1 MKVGAIT
8 GVKQAKVME
17 IAKPKIKNDEVL
29 VRIKAC
35 ALCTFEQRIF
45 DGTKDYGYPYLGGHE
60 VAGIIEEIGSDIN
73 ENVWHPGQKVAVRT
87 LDFCCECDFC
97 KLGETTMC
105 TEVGKSGRRVPEMEG
120 IGGLAEFLVAKPKGL
135 FTLHDDQSLIEA
147 SLVEPLAC
155 VIHSIEKANIQFGDT
170 VVIIG
175 AGIMGLLHL
184 QLARLKGA
192 EVFVLEVDESRRKK
206 ALSLGASAVSN
217 PLETDSIEY
226 VKSVTDGKGA
236 EVVICT
242 PAISK
247 VAEDAVKMLSKVGKL
262 VIYGSFHP
270 DTPLSISPNLIHYS
284 QLTVTGVVN
293 PGAADFVRATR
304 MLNKGVVCLDDYID
318 AKFSIDDIQKAYDT
332 SISPNTYRVV
342 VTF

>member
-8 GVKQAKVME
+8 GIKEDKVME
-17 IAKPKIKNDEVL
+17 IAKPKIKDDEVL
-29 VRIKAC
+29 VRVKAC

-45 DGTKDYGYPYLGGHE
+45 DGTKNYGYPYLGGHE
-60 VAGIIEEIGSDIN
+60 VAGIIEEIGTDVN
-73 ENVWHPGQKVAVRT
+73 ANVWRAGQNVAVRT

-120 IGGLAEFLVAKPKGL
+120 IGGLAEFLVAKAKML
-135 FTLHDDQSLIEA
+135 FPLREDQSLVEA

-155 VIHSIEKANIQFGDT
+155 VIHSIEKADIKFGDT

-184 QLARLKGA
+184 QLAKLKGA
-192 EVFVLEVDESRRKK
+192 EVLVLEVDETRRQK
-206 ALSLGASAVSN
+206 ALALGATDVAN
-217 PLETDSIEY
+217 PIDIDSIEY
-226 VKSVTDGKGA
+226 VKNMTEGKGA

-242 PAISK
+242 PSISK
-247 VAEDAVKMLSKVGKL
+247 VAEDAVKMLSQIGKL
-262 VIYGSFHP
+262 VLYGSFHP
-270 DTPLSISPNLIHYS
+270 DTPLAISPNLIHYS

-304 MLNKGVVCLDDYID
+304 MLNKGVVSLDDYID
-318 AKFSIDDIQKAYDT
+318 AQFTINEIQEAYDA
-332 SISPNTYRVV
+332 SIKPQTYRVV

>member
-8 GVKQAKVME
+8 GIKEAKVIE
-17 IAKPKIKNDEVL
+17 IAKPKIKSDEVL
-29 VRIKAC
+29 VRVKAC
-35 ALCTFEQRIF
+35 AICTFEQRIF
-45 DGTKDYGYPYLGGHE
+45 DGTKNYGYPYLGGHE
-60 VAGIIEEIGSDIN
+60 VAGVIEELGSDVN
-73 ENVWHPGQKVAVRT
+73 ENAWYAGQNVAVRT

-105 TEVGKSGRRVPEMEG
+105 TEVGKSGRRVPEMDG
-120 IGGLAEFLVAKPKGL
+120 IGGLAEFLVAKPKAL
-135 FTLHDDQSLIEA
+135 FALSDKQSLIEA

-155 VIHSIEKANIQFGDT
+155 VIHSIDRANIQFGDT

-184 QLARLKGA
+184 QLAKLKGA
-192 EVFVLEVDESRRKK
+192 DVVVLEVDETRRQK
-206 ALSLGASAVSN
+206 ALSLGASHVSN
-217 PLETDSIEY
+217 PIEIDSVEY
-226 VKSVTDGKGA
+226 VKKITGGKGA

-247 VAEDAVKMLSKVGKL
+247 VAEDAVKMLSQIGKL
-262 VIYGSFHP
+262 VLYGSFHP
-270 DTPLSISPNLIHYS
+270 DTPLAISPNLIHYS

-304 MLNKGVVCLDDYID
+304 MLNKGVVSLNDYID
-318 AKFSIDDIQKAYDT
+318 AQYPIDEIQKAYEA